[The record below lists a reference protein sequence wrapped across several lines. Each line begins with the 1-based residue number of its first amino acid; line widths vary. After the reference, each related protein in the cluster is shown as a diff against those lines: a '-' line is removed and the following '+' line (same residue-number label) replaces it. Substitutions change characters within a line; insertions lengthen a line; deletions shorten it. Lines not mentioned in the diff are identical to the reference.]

1 MTDGSDPLIGT
12 TIGDYKITG
21 LIGQGGMGVVYAAEH
36 TTLHH
41 RTACKVLRP
50 EMANHPETVER
61 FLQEARLIS
70 RIRNTNLIDI
80 FDIGELPDK
89 RLYYVME
96 YLSGRTL
103 AQALHEQRMP
113 FAGIVAIM
121 SQICSGLH
129 AAHAAGLVHRDL
141 KPDNLF
147 LVERKDEPPLV
158 KIVDFGVAK
167 VMDLGSTD
175 AKLTR
180 TGHLVGTPQ
189 YMSPEQ
195 INGVAIDQR
204 SDIYALGVI
213 LYEMCTGTPPFRGDT
228 LGQMLIAHLQQIMPS
243 IDRKLLGPDVPIEI
257 EPIIRKAIAK
267 DPAERYATVAELNAD
282 LERLVSGQRTLAVD
296 WYKQYQPREVTA
308 IQTLHGT
315 MLTLQVPQPS
325 RSRRLLWLGV
335 TMVPGL
341 LLCLVGGYFYFKH
354 SKPPVVER
362 PKPKPPAPAPRKREE
377 IDMLAL
383 RSYALTVLQEGLKE
397 PDAQP
402 RLLAV
407 QGLAASRDTRHRPLF
422 EQRLADDDPGVQAQA
437 ATALGQIGAVAAI
450 DPLLKL
456 TAAAKDPRV
465 SLAAAEALAR
475 LGEPSGKK
483 LLEKQAKSAAEP
495 QAQLLAALT
504 LEDLDARH
512 APNKVVNKRLSKAK
526 DPSEAMLILS
536 RRAANGDADALAELG
551 KELGAEGTPPARQLQ
566 IAAILAKQN
575 AEAGKALL
583 SKLATQPGP
592 QQVLAAQLLCSVDDA
607 TALPL
612 LRSAFADPSRP
623 PYERMLSAQG
633 LGSCGS
639 RKDAQALAKALRTGE
654 KSPLLRQA
662 EGSAILRLASGDP
675 AVLAELSLSWAQA
688 ALTDDNWSVRES
700 AVAMLGDADPTRAV
714 PLLGQAMK
722 DARLEVRRSAATA
735 LGRTRDRTAIAVLGG
750 AIADDSREVR
760 LNVLRSIGKV
770 SAHLRQKGEAPI
782 DAATQKQ
789 LQAALTAR
797 ADGADAAESV
807 VAAATLLRMGD
818 DSRKDK
824 LSQGLSADDPEIKA
838 LAIEEATADPELNKT
853 GLTAL
858 LADKVFAV
866 RFRAACALADQGNK
880 DAVPVLREALKAGG
894 INGFKAYGFLK
905 KLGEEAATPKDLD
918 KLLAVDDAEVRASVV
933 ATATSLPVKEALP
946 VLQRAAKDPASAV
959 RQGVIAVVAGWAP
972 ADASASGLALL
983 RTLADDSDVVVRSR
997 ARGLLAKLLPPP
1009 PPEPVEPG
1017 EASEATS
1024 EAPAAESGTSSAVSD
1039 LASSALA
1046 DLGTTVDL
1054 KTQDLAARVDLQ
1066 APRDLGSPA
1075 TPDLAAATQPAV
1087 PAAPAADAAP
1097 KAAEAKP
1104 ATAPSEPAEV
1114 LDPREQQAR
1123 VKKTLESTEKLLSRG
1138 EYDKAIQALLGVLA
1152 ISPSKGVYMTL
1163 GQAYQLW
1170 AEQESDKKA
1179 KGLKKK
1185 AIEAYKKAGTAAAKA
1200 QIAEL
1205 QQQM

>member
-41 RTACKVLRP
+41 KTACKVLRP

-70 RIRNTNLIDI
+70 RIRHTNLIDI

-96 YLSGRTL
+96 FLSGRTL
-103 AQALHEQRMP
+103 AQVVQGQRMP
-113 FAGIVAIM
+113 FAGIVSIM

-147 LVERKDEPPLV
+147 LVERKDEPPLL

-167 VMDLGSTD
+167 VMDLGNTE

-213 LYEMCTGTPPFRGDT
+213 LYEMCTGTPPFRGET

-243 IDRKLLGPDVPIEI
+243 IDRKLLSPDVPIEI

-267 DPAERYATVAELNAD
+267 DPAERYATVTELSAD
-282 LERLVSGQRTLAVD
+282 LDRLAAGQRTLAVD

-315 MLTLQVPQPS
+315 MLTLQVPPQS
-325 RSRRLLWLGV
+325 RSRRLMWLGA
-335 TMVPGL
+335 TLVPGL
-341 LLCLVGGYFYFKH
+341 LLCVVGGYFFFKGQ
-354 SKPPVVER
+354 KPQVVER
-362 PKPKPPAPAPRKREE
+362 PRPKPQAPAPRKREE

-422 EQRLADDDPGVQAQA
+422 EQRLTDDDPGVQAQA
-437 ATALGQIGAVAAI
+437 ATALGQIGARAAI

-456 TAAAKDPRV
+456 TTGAKDPRV
-465 SLAAAEALAR
+465 TLAAAEALAR
-475 LGEPSGKK
+475 LGEASGKK
-483 LLEKQAKSAAEP
+483 LLEKQAKSGGDP

-504 LEDLDARH
+504 LEDLDSGH
-512 APNKVVNKRLSKAK
+512 APNKIVTKRLTKPKEPAE
-526 DPSEAMLILS
+526 PLLILS
-536 RRAANGDADALAELG
+536 RRAGHGDQGALEELA
-551 KELGAEGTPPARQLQ
+551 KELAAEGTPPARQLQ

-575 AEAGKALL
+575 SEAGKALL
-583 SKLATQPGP
+583 NKLATQPGP
-592 QQVLAAQLLCSVDDA
+592 QQVLAAQLLCAVDDPA
-607 TALPL
+607 GLPL
-612 LRSAFADPSRP
+612 LRSAFADANRP

-639 RKDAQALAKALRTGE
+639 RKDAQALAKALRGGE

-662 EGSAILRLASGDP
+662 EGGAILRLASGDP
-675 AVLAELSLSWAQA
+675 AVLSELSLSWAQA
-688 ALTDDNWSVRES
+688 ALTDDNWAVRES

-714 PLLGQAMK
+714 PLLGQAIK
-722 DARLEVRRSAATA
+722 DSRLEVRKSAAAA
-735 LGRTRDRTAIAVLGG
+735 LGRTKDRGAIAVLGG
-750 AIADDSREVR
+750 AIADDNREVR

-770 SAHLRQKGEAPI
+770 SAHLKQKGEQPM
-782 DAATQKQ
+782 DANTQKQ
-789 LQAALTAR
+789 LQQALTAR
-797 ADGADAAESV
+797 ADGTDAAEAV

-818 DSRKDK
+818 ESRKDK
-824 LSQGLSADDPEIKA
+824 LKQGLSADDPEIKE
-838 LAIEEATADPELNKT
+838 LAIEEAAADPELNKT
-853 GLTAL
+853 GLNAL
-858 LADKVFAV
+858 LTDKVFAV
-866 RFRAACALADQGNK
+866 RFRAACALADQGSK
-880 DAVPVLREALKAGG
+880 DGVAVLREALKAGG
-894 INGFKAYGFLK
+894 VSGFKAYGLLK
-905 KLGEEAATPKDLD
+905 KLGEEAAAPKDLG
-918 KLLAVDDAEVRASVV
+918 KLLAVEDAAVRASVV
-933 ATATSLPVKEALP
+933 ETVASLPVKEAVP
-946 VLQRAAKDPASAV
+946 VLQRAAKDSDGSV
-959 RQGVIAVVAGWAP
+959 RQKVLEVVAGWSP
-972 ADASASGLALL
+972 ADGSASGLPIV
-983 RTLADDSDVVVRSR
+983 RQLADDSDVVVRSR
-997 ARGLLAKLLPPP
+997 ARSLLAKLLPPP
-1009 PPEPVEPG
+1009 PPEPEEAPSPGG
-1017 EASEATS
+1017 EAQAPEASTPAATADMAAT
-1024 EAPAAESGTSSAVSD
+1024 APAD
-1039 LASSALA
+1039 LAVAPDLKPA
-1046 DLGTTVDL
+1046 DLAV
-1054 KTQDLAARVDLQ
+1054 RVDLQ
-1066 APRDLGSPA
+1066 TPRDLAVAAP
-1075 TPDLAAATQPAV
+1075 PDLASPAKAAAPVTPPPDTTAKAAAGKPDAV
-1087 PAAPAADAAP
+1087 AAPAG
-1097 KAAEAKP
+1097 
-1104 ATAPSEPAEV
+1104 EPAEV

-1170 AEQESDKKA
+1170 AEQESEKKA
-1179 KGLKKK
+1179 KALRKK
-1185 AIEAYKKAGTAAAKA
+1185 AIEAYKKAGTSAAKA
-1200 QIAEL
+1200 QITEL
-1205 QQQM
+1205 QQQL